1 MTVTITSVVRG
12 QSFWKVTD
20 SLGRK
25 YATKSDFMAAAADR
39 YRTLGTP
46 VRLRSNSGWIYRAL
60 YDIQPQE
67 NESQV
72 SA

>member
-25 YATKSDFMAAAADR
+25 YATKSEFMAAAADR
-39 YRTLGTP
+39 YRQLGTD
-46 VRLRSNSGWIYRAL
+46 VVLHSRSGWIYRAL
-60 YDIQPQE
+60 DDISPRVSE
-67 NESQV
+67 KVV